1 MRWKTLL
8 ACSIVSLGVAGLGH
22 ALAQQPSHMGPG
34 QGPMMQRGPMGMGP
48 MMGMMGGDCPM
59 MGMTRGG
66 DGPPAFAEGRIAFL
80 KAELAITP
88 QQQAAWDAYADAI
101 KRNLESMRGM
111 RQTMMT
117 AMSAS
122 TPVERLEA
130 HVRAME
136 NRLKALN
143 DVKPVLAKLYEA
155 LTADQKKK
163 ADELLTGMGCMT

>member
-1 MRWKTLL
+1 MKWKTLL
-8 ACSIVSLGVAGLGH
+8 ACSIVSLSVAGLGD
-22 ALAQQPSHMGPG
+22 AVAQQSGRMGSD

-88 QQQAAWDAYADAI
+88 QQQATWDAYADAI

-130 HVRAME
+130 HVTAME
-136 NRLKALN
+136 SRVKALN
-143 DVKPVLAKLYEA
+143 DVKPALAKLYEA
-155 LTADQKKK
+155 LTTDQKMK
-163 ADELLTGMGCMT
+163 ANEILSGMGCMI